1 MQEEM
6 MQRKDQLLELMNANL
21 HHANRF
27 DEVTTV
33 IELSQFKKGWMN
45 ESVRK
50 TESNT
55 KLENIQIK
63 DIPWP
68 P

>member
-33 IELSQFKKGWMN
+33 IELSQFKKG
-45 ESVRK
+45 
-50 TESNT
+50 
-55 KLENIQIK
+55 
-63 DIPWP
+63 
-68 P
+68 